1 MYELSP
7 IDPKRRQIVNR
18 QKGFTLIELL
28 VVIAIIAVL
37 MGILMPALQ
46 SAREQGQRAS
56 CLGNM
61 RQLGLAWTMY
71 ADENDGRIVH
81 GNAGDAWGAYDPV
94 NGHAKEE
101 PWVYRDDNIA
111 DGDDE
116 LEKEAL
122 RQGALWQYTK
132 NEKLYR
138 CPTGKRGEM
147 RTYSITFAMN
157 AICHNEV
164 KNAGWRGK
172 YIKKT
177 TDLKQPATRFVFID
191 EGYITADAFAVHY
204 TQEVWFD
211 DPPVRH
217 GGGTCVAY
225 ADGRAGHVKWKSTET
240 IEYAKDWEY
249 QKGTPNLTP
258 TNDDARRDLYVMQRG
273 TWGQKLGYVPKTQ

>member
-1 MYELSP
+1 MG
-7 IDPKRRQIVNR
+7 K

-37 MGILMPALQ
+37 MGILMPALK
-46 SAREQGQRAS
+46 SAREQGKRAS

-61 RQLGLAWTMY
+61 RQLGMAWLMY
-71 ADENDGRIVH
+71 AGENDNKIVN
-81 GNAGDAWGAYDPV
+81 GNAGHGWGSYDPV
-94 NGHAKEE
+94 NQHQKEE
-101 PWVYRDDNIA
+101 PWVLRDDNIA
-111 DGDDE
+111 GGDDE

-122 RQGALWQYTK
+122 RGGALFDFTK
-132 NEKLYR
+132 NVKIYR

-177 TDLKQPATRFVFID
+177 TDIKQPANRFVFVD
-191 EGYITADAFAVHY
+191 EGYITPDAFAVHY
-204 TQEVWFD
+204 TQEAWFD

-217 GGGTCVAY
+217 GGGTTVAY
-225 ADGRAGHVKWKSTET
+225 ADGRADHIKWKSTET

-249 QKGTPNLTP
+249 TKGSPNLTP
-258 TNDDARRDLYVMQRG
+258 TNDDSRRDLYVMQRG
-273 TWGQKLGYVPKTQ
+273 TWGEKLGYIPKTR